1 MNFDQFKSQYASVL
15 TDQQLAALRTV
26 EGPVLLLAVPGSG
39 KTTVLVLRLGYMIR
53 CCGIDPRKILTMT
66 YTVSAARDMK
76 TRYASLFGEEP
87 ELEFRTINGVCSRI
101 IRLYEQRYQRRAF
114 ALVTDEGEVARLLRE
129 IYQEVRREFPTDG
142 DIKGLQTAIAYAKNE
157 MLAQEKIEELGKE
170 IEEFPKIY
178 RTYNQ
183 TLRQR
188 EQMDYDDQM
197 IYALQILRRCPDIL
211 ADLRRRW
218 TYICVDEAQDTSRI
232 QHVIIDLL
240 STGNLFL
247 VGDEDQSIY
256 GFRGACP
263 QMMLDFEKNHPGA
276 KVLLM
281 ERNFRSVRPIVETA
295 DRFIRL
301 NAYRHNKTMTAQ
313 RGAGRDVKE
322 IALRFRRQQ
331 YSYLLK
337 VAENCTGETAV
348 LYRDNDCALPLIDL
362 LERKGIPYRS
372 RQRDMTFFSNRVVRD
387 LTDILRLSI
396 DPGDREAFLRV
407 YYKFGA
413 GITRQ
418 AAEYACA
425 HCPAGEAL
433 FSFVGSLE
441 GLSDYAR
448 MKAKALHTHLLHM
461 RAEWGDKAVY
471 RIMHFMGYEEYL
483 EERGGERSR
492 AEILEALGEQETSP
506 LRLLE
511 RLEELREILQRPG
524 GEETSLILSTIHS
537 SKGLEYDTVYLLDV
551 MDGVLPKEGEDTDI
565 EEERRLFYVAMTRA
579 KNELNIFTFGKSA
592 FARAV
597 FPKEQPV
604 TVRPLPRSVSARRA
618 KPVKAALPPEEFYAG
633 REVQHKIFG
642 PGRIVEREKDI
653 LTLELEDGTRKRLL
667 LSAALRSGVLNIR

>member
-1 MNFDQFKSQYASVL
+1 MNFDQFKNQYASAL
-15 TDQQLAALRTV
+15 TDQQLAALRAV

-53 CCGIDPRKILTMT
+53 CCGIAPRQILTMT

-76 TRYASLFGEEP
+76 MRYASLFGEEL

-114 ALVTDEGEVARLLRE
+114 ALVTDEREVARLLRE

-170 IEEFPKIY
+170 IEEFPRIY

-301 NAYRHNKTMTAQ
+301 NTHRHSKTMTAQ
-313 RGAGRDVKE
+313 REAGREVKE
-322 IALRFRRQQ
+322 IALRSRRQQ

-387 LTDILRLSI
+387 LTDILHLSV
-396 DPGDREAFLRV
+396 DPSDKEAFLRV

-425 HCPAGEAL
+425 HCPAGGSL

-448 MKAKALHTHLLHM
+448 MKARALHTHLLHM
-461 RAEWGDKAVY
+461 RAERGDKAVY
-471 RIMHFMGYEEYL
+471 RIVHFMGYGEYL
-483 EERGGERSR
+483 EERGGEGSR
-492 AEILEALGEQETSP
+492 AEILESLGEQETSP
-506 LRLLE
+506 RRLLE
-511 RLEELREILQRPG
+511 RLTELREILQRSG
-524 GEETSLILSTIHS
+524 GEEASMILSTIHS
-537 SKGLEYDTVYLLDV
+537 SKGLEYDTVYLLDA
-551 MDGVLPKEGEDTDI
+551 MDGVLPKEGDDTDL

-579 KNELNIFTFGKSA
+579 KNELNIFTFGKSS
-592 FARAV
+592 FARTV
-597 FPKEQPV
+597 FPKEPV

-618 KPVKAALPPEEFYAG
+618 KPVKAVLPPEEFYAG
-633 REVQHKIFG
+633 REVQHRIFG
-642 PGRIVEREKDI
+642 PGRIVERENDI

-667 LSAALRSGVLNIR
+667 LSAALGSGVLNIR